1 MWCYHVM
8 MLVGVVLS
16 CDDVGRCGVLSCDDV
31 GRCGVIM

>member
-1 MWCYHVM
+1 M